1 MTDWAEQIAR
11 GRAWL
16 ETALWLLAA
25 AIIALMMSGAMAL
38 SSWLSVAMGREVA
51 PSQAMIIDLTE
62 LPVTE
67 AVAEDAAP
75 PAPPAVDQMQETAP
89 QAEPEVEPEPIP
101 EPEPMVEPAPEPVV
115 ERVPEP
121 VVEPLPAPEPMPEPE
136 PVVQPMPLPEPEPVA
151 EPLPEPIPE
160 PEPAKLPEPE
170 PEVER
175 VAAIPR
181 IRPEPRPEPEK
192 VEKPEPVKKAPAK
205 KAEAPKKKPDSPR
218 TVAASAASAGGAAT
232 SASGSAGADAMAR
245 WKRTVFGQLS
255 KHMQRESFTM
265 REAKATLEIRIDGGG
280 RVTGVSLT
288 SGTGNPS
295 LDSRIVAHARTRQ
308 SFAAPPE
315 GKPQRLLAPITLRR

>member
-38 SSWLSVAMGREVA
+38 SSWLTVSMGREVP

-75 PAPPAVDQMQETAP
+75 PAPPAVDQMEEVAP
-89 QAEPEVEPEPIP
+89 QAEPIP

-121 VVEPLPAPEPMPEPE
+121 VVEPVPEQEPMPEPE
-136 PVVQPMPLPEPEPVA
+136 PVVQPMPEPEPEPVA
-151 EPLPEPIPE
+151 EPLPEPIPQ
-160 PEPAKLPEPE
+160 PEPAKLPEPK
-170 PEVER
+170 PEFEQ
-175 VAAIPR
+175 VAAIPEV
-181 IRPEPRPEPEK
+181 RPEPRPEPERGDTQA
-192 VEKPEPVKKAPAK
+192 PVKKAPPK

-218 TVAASAASAGGAAT
+218 TVAASSASAGAAAASAQGAA
-232 SASGSAGADAMAR
+232 SADAMAR

-255 KHMQRESFTM
+255 KHMQRKSFTM

-295 LDSRIVAHARTRQ
+295 LDSQIVAHARTRQ
-308 SFAAPPE
+308 SFAVPPE